1 MSNKP
6 LAGKVAIVTGAGR
19 GIGRAI
25 ALDLT
30 KRGVKGVGLI
40 HQFHLGVVLTLK
52 NQITITYHSNIT
64 AADAVISELKELGA
78 SAIAIKDVSPTTSE
92 FTDSIIQQTLSA
104 FSVPKVDILINNA
117 ATAVLADPVTPEVF
131 NQVFNTNVLAPLLLT
146 QSTLPHIARGGSIV
160 NISSASARWNLG
172 GPTNVYASS
181 KAALEHLTRNLAAD
195 HAEKYGITINVVS
208 PGVTDTDAVR
218 GAPKEYVQPL
228 IDMATAEKRAGTPE
242 EIADAVG
249 WLCGG
254 GGARWING
262 HTIASNGGSVMW

>member
-6 LAGKVAIVTGAGR
+6 LAGKVAVVTGAGR

-25 ALDLT
+25 ALDLA
-30 KRGVKGVGLI
+30 KRGVKGI
-40 HQFHLGVVLTLK
+40 A
-52 NQITITYHSNIT
+52 ITYHSNVT
-64 AADAVISELKELGA
+64 AANAVISELKELGA
-78 SAIAIKDVSPTTSE
+78 SAIAIKDVSPMTSE

-104 FSVPKVDILINNA
+104 FSALKVDILINNA

-131 NQVFNTNVLAPLLLT
+131 NQGFNTNVLAPLLLT
-146 QSTLPHIARGGSIV
+146 QSILPHIARGGSIV

-195 HAEKYGITINVVS
+195 HAEKYGITINAGRQKS
-208 PGVTDTDAVR
+208 MCS
-218 GAPKEYVQPL
+218 L
-228 IDMATAEKRAGTPE
+228 IGIATAEKRAATPE

>member
-6 LAGKVAIVTGAGR
+6 LAGKVAVMTGAGR
-19 GIGRAI
+19 GIGRAT
-25 ALDLT
+25 ALDLA
-30 KRGVKGVGLI
+30 KRGVKGI
-40 HQFHLGVVLTLK
+40 A
-52 NQITITYHSNIT
+52 ITYHSNVT
-64 AADAVISELKELGA
+64 AANAVISELKELGA
-78 SAIAIKDVSPTTSE
+78 SAIAIKD
-92 FTDSIIQQTLSA
+92 TLSA
-104 FSVPKVDILINNA
+104 FSAPKVDILINNA

-146 QSTLPHIARGGSIV
+146 QSILPHIARGGSIV

-172 GPTNVYASS
+172 GPANVYASS

-195 HAEKYGITINVVS
+195 HAEKYGITINAVS

-228 IDMATAEKRAGTPE
+228 IGMATAEKRAGTPE